1 MLNGAKESPASGNDI
16 TPAAS
21 IVPVPVPLMPS
32 IVIGV
37 VPFSASEPTHPAGG
51 LTAGHPNTTEI
62 APGLLTDAPALII
75 DHGTATA
82 KVATAASTTNQR
94 RRPRPAPRPT
104 N

>member
-1 MLNGAKESPASGNDI
+1 M
-16 TPAAS
+16 TPAPS
-21 IVPVPVPLMPS
+21 MVPVPVPLIPS

-37 VPFSASEPTHPAGG
+37 VPWSARDPTHPGGG

-75 DHGTATA
+75 DHGIATA
-82 KVATAASTTNQR
+82 KVATSASTTNQR